1 MLCNICGKNQATVHV
16 TEIVNN
22 QTTEMHLCEG
32 CAKEKSIQMEQ
43 HFGLSDL
50 LAGIADLGTPFG
62 TKVQD
67 ELKLKCSNCGMSYED
82 FKKIG
87 RLGCSACYGAFR
99 KNLVPLLKR
108 IHGST
113 QHIGSTPVKFAKEIK
128 KKSEAEELREKLQ
141 QAIQREEF
149 EEAAKLRDK
158 LRELEK
164 KDEDKKKIK
173 GEDKGKA
180 K

>member
-32 CAKEKSIQMEQ
+32 CAKEKSVQMEQ

-62 TKVQD
+62 AKAQD
-67 ELKLKCSNCGMSYED
+67 GAKLKCSNCGMTYED

-87 RLGCSACYGAFR
+87 RLGCSVCYGAFR

-113 QHIGSTPVKFAKEIK
+113 QHIGAAPTKSVKEVKR
-128 KKSEAEELREKLQ
+128 KSEAEELREKLQ

-149 EEAAKLRDK
+149 EEAAKLRDR
-158 LRELEK
+158 LRELENK
-164 KDEDKKKIK
+164 SEDKKKTK
-173 GEDKGKA
+173 EENKDKA